1 MKISVFYDH
10 ILQAAEQACVPLP
23 VLLQEVK
30 EAGIDAMEMRLLALL
45 EKEDTV
51 TLLQEAGLRISC
63 LYEFYEMEKGSV
75 SPMEERHVLAA
86 AQVQA
91 DKILVVPGFLEKREA
106 KQCRACA
113 GSYAQTAAYMEQNE
127 SIRHMAE
134 GLLRMTALGRKN
146 GVAVTVEDFDDM
158 ASPLNGMYGIRWF
171 LEQVP
176 DLGFTLDMGNFA
188 HAGEDV
194 LVAAA
199 LLWER
204 ILHVHCKDRG
214 EESRIALQGGAN
226 NRGLLPVAAGD
237 GYIPVGALV
246 ERLLQNGYDGY
257 FAIEHF
263 DAPNQRESILRSA
276 AFLRRAAEGAGG
288 EAERKGK

>member
-10 ILQAAEQACVPLP
+10 ILQAAEQTKKPLP
-23 VLLQEVK
+23 VLLQEAK
-30 EAGIDAMEMRLLALL
+30 AASIDAVELRLSALL
-45 EKEDTV
+45 EKENII
-51 TLLQEAGLRISC
+51 TLLQEAGLQISC
-63 LYEFYEMEKGSV
+63 LYEFYEMGKGAV
-75 SPMEERHVLAA
+75 SPMEERHVLTA
-86 AQVQA
+86 AQVKA
-91 DKILVVPGFLEKREA
+91 KKILVVPGFLEESEA

-113 GSYAQTAAYMEQNE
+113 GSYEKSAAYMGQNK

-134 GLLRMTALGRKN
+134 GLFRMTALGRKN

-194 LVAAA
+194 LTAAA
-199 LLWER
+199 FLWER
-204 ILHVHCKDRG
+204 ILHVQCKDRG
-214 EESRIALQGGAN
+214 EEPDLALQGGAN
-226 NRGLLPVAAGD
+226 RGLLSVAAGD
-237 GYIPVGALV
+237 GYLPVGTLV
-246 ERLLQNGYDGY
+246 KRLIQSGYDGY

-263 DAPNQRESILRSA
+263 DVPNQEESILRSA
-276 AFLRRAAEGAGG
+276 AFLRRMACRAAGEEG
-288 EAERKGK
+288 